1 MSKNKYKKRGVIPC
15 HERLCMRRRLLKRTE
30 VYLKLN
36 IYYFNLIE
44 MHPYLWEGGGRD
56 RWRGCTGYC
65 ANIIFADN
73 LDS

>member
-1 MSKNKYKKRGVIPC
+1 
-15 HERLCMRRRLLKRTE
+15 MRRRLLKRTE